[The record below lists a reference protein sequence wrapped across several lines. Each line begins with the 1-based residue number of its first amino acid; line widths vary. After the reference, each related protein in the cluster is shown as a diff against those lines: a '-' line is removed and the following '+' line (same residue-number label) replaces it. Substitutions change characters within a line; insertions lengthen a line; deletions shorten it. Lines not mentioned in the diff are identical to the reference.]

1 MKRIVLIDECFP
13 LNTRNRRILDSLARH
28 YRQSAQLEVITWD
41 RNNEYIED
49 MPGYHVYKKTSAY
62 GNRVGLLWLLQGSNP
77 TVGTRCCHCF
87 SLEQSSDGAKAQP

>member
-49 MPGYHVYKKTSAY
+49 ILNELIELKKDKKISY
-62 GNRVGLLWLLQGSNP
+62 VES
-77 TVGTRCCHCF
+77 
-87 SLEQSSDGAKAQP
+87 QSGFDGRILRKS